1 MLEELVSTFP
11 ILTCILFLPVIGAV
25 VLSLF
30 DDEDMVR
37 TSALTIALLEL
48 ALCVFVLLR
57 FIPESAAMQFSEHV
71 PWIPALGVSYHL
83 AVDGISVLFVGLT
96 SFLAVLIVIYSW
108 DTVRHQVKLYMMALL
123 ALETTTMGV
132 FLSIDL
138 ILFFVFWELM
148 LIPSYFLI
156 KLWGGGAER
165 HYAALKFVLYTLL
178 GSVFMLVGIALLDI
192 NYHQW
197 ATLRHIEPTYS
208 FDLLELLS
216 VPIPLS
222 QQILI
227 FWLLFL
233 GFAFKAP
240 VFPFH
245 TWLPNALLEGPIGMA
260 VVLAGLKLGTF
271 GFIRFSIPL
280 LPDASKSQTVVT
292 VIMALGLAAILYGAI
307 MALIQQDF
315 RRLLAFSSISHL
327 GFVVIGLFALN
338 YQGLQGSLLTMIN
351 LGFSTAGL
359 FFIAGF
365 LYSRQQNT
373 QLGSFGG
380 MAKQTPLL
388 ASFFLFIGLASMK
401 GNRAVALAGLGFCA
415 LIVFLADS
423 GGPVIMVAVAVVAW
437 ALWAVR
443 RRMILVRWTIV
454 GMLALLALVMKAPLW
469 YLPHKFSG
477 FVGGAGW
484 HRSELIDRAIE
495 HIDEWWLA
503 GMPLDR
509 TVDWFFYKAMGAV
522 DITNAYLVFGFD
534 AGLPAVL
541 LFVALLVRAFRGLG
555 GALATVRAGAGRAGE
570 AEFLLWGL
578 GATLAGH
585 VANFFSI
592 TYWDQSY
599 AIWFLHLA
607 AMSGVARA
615 CTETAPGPVRE
626 ATLGWWAPVDPHIEN
641 AHRGLTSSGPIAQRD
656 TV

>member
-1 MLEELVSTFP
+1 MLEELASTFP
-11 ILTCILFLPVIGAV
+11 ILTCILFLPVIGAA
-25 VLSLF
+25 VLWLF

-48 ALCVFVLLR
+48 ALSVFVLLR

-96 SFLAVLIVIYSW
+96 AFLTVLIVTYLGHRPPSSEALH
-108 DTVRHQVKLYMMALL
+108 DGASRHRNDHDGGLSLPRLDPLLRFLGTHAHPQLFSDQAL
-123 ALETTTMGV
+123 GWR
-132 FLSIDL
+132 S
-138 ILFFVFWELM
+138 
-148 LIPSYFLI
+148 
-156 KLWGGGAER
+156 GAAPRSTE
-165 HYAALKFVLYTLL
+165 FVLYTLL

-216 VPIPLS
+216 VPIPFS

-245 TWLPNALLEGPIGMA
+245 TWLPDALFEGPIGMA

-280 LPDASKSQTVVT
+280 LPDASKSHTVVSI
-292 VIMALGLAAILYGAI
+292 IMVLGLAAVLYGAI
-307 MALIQQDF
+307 MALVQQDF

-365 LYSRQQNT
+365 LYSRQQST
-373 QLGSFGG
+373 QLSSFGG

-388 ASFFLFIGLASMK
+388 ASFFLFLGLASI
-401 GNRAVALAGLGFCA
+401 GLPG
-415 LIVFLADS
+415 
-423 GGPVIMVAVAVVAW
+423 
-437 ALWAVR
+437 
-443 RRMILVRWTIV
+443 TN
-454 GMLALLALVMKAPLW
+454 
-469 YLPHKFSG
+469 G
-477 FVGGAGW
+477 FVG
-484 HRSELIDRAIE
+484 
-495 HIDEWWLA
+495 
-503 GMPLDR
+503 
-509 TVDWFFYKAMGAV
+509 
-522 DITNAYLVFGFD
+522 
-534 AGLPAVL
+534 
-541 LFVALLVRAFRGLG
+541 
-555 GALATVRAGAGRAGE
+555 
-570 AEFLLWGL
+570 EFLILLGTFKANWLYGGIAVTGVIFSAAYFLWYYERSML
-578 GATLAGH
+578 GPLGKA
-585 VANFFSI
+585 VKDSI
-592 TYWDQSY
+592 SD
-599 AIWFLHLA
+599 LH
-607 AMSGVARA
+607 
-615 CTETAPGPVRE
+615 PRE
-626 ATLGWWAPVDPHIEN
+626 L
-641 AHRGLTSSGPIAQRD
+641 LIASALSVMILWSRPLSLSLL
-656 TV
+656 